1 MPISTNLKRR
11 TERKN
16 ECPAPPVVWER
27 RYGGYP
33 VKICFAEHPTPGA
46 ETRLL
51 DAILASYCSRI
62 EKNP

>member
-1 MPISTNLKRR
+1 MPISDNLKRR
-11 TERKN
+11 TERKT

-27 RYGGYP
+27 RYGGHP

-46 ETRLL
+46 DTRLL
-51 DAILASYCSRI
+51 NAILASYRSRI

>member
-1 MPISTNLKRR
+1 MPISANLKRR
-11 TERKN
+11 TERN
-16 ECPAPPVVWER
+16 ECLAPPVVWER

-51 DAILASYCSRI
+51 DAILASYRSRI
-62 EKNP
+62 EKK